1 MAVSAPG
8 KPGFERTAGGEQWVR
23 MGMHLGELCGESRT
37 RIAGSAVNW
46 IEHIASGQGE
56 RLYSICLCDHNEL
69 LSHKRC
75 GEKVLCMNR
84 VPLRSTSKR
93 AHFRFQS
100 CICLSK
106 TVARCLRI

>member
-8 KPGFERTAGGEQWVR
+8 KSGFERTAGGEQWVR